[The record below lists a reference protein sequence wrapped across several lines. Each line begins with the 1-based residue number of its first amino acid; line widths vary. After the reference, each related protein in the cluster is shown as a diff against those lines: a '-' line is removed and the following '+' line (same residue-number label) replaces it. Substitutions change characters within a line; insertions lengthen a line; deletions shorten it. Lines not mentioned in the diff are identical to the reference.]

1 MNSFTL
7 FESWWL
13 CTVLGGGGWG
23 VEIFESPW
31 HLVTALWRSALVSP
45 IYCHSNSQQRR
56 RWQFLRPCLSR
67 LSLSLDLKNPLRK
80 FTASMDIKNR
90 HCFVRC
96 SPRRWALFPA
106 SNSFEKKRWRSCS
119 PHCRLSEQKGK
130 RVTWLACH
138 CWRPKGGC
146 ECGGRNPSSEK
157 NWEIS
162 TCFLFLTSSSSW
174 KVVIKSKLLFHEI
187 I

>member
-23 VEIFESPW
+23 EGTLESLW
-31 HLVTALWRSALVSP
+31 HLVTALRTSALVSP

-56 RWQFLRPCLSR
+56 RWQFLRPCQSR
-67 LSLSLDLKNPLRK
+67 LSLSLALKNPLKK

-138 CWRPKGGC
+138 CRRPKRGC
-146 ECGGRNPSSEK
+146 EGGGRNPSSE
-157 NWEIS
+157 
-162 TCFLFLTSSSSW
+162 
-174 KVVIKSKLLFHEI
+174 
-187 I
+187 